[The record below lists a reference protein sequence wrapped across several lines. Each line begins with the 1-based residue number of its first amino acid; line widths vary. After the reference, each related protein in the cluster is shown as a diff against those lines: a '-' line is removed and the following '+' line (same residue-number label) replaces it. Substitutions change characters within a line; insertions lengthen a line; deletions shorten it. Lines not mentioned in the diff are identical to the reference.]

1 MVEYGWGMSL
11 WQIDRALLSP
21 GWLWGV
27 LCVSMLIA
35 SAVAWHSGATSGW
48 AFAANAPAAALV
60 GEAGKADF
68 ADNRGRRVQTDFVSA
83 LPKVV
88 STAPLLAELDR
99 ASSSAGVVLMSTTV
113 AARPPVLDSLGHL
126 DVSARMRGTYPAV
139 KQSLKE
145 VLERFPNATL
155 SSLRASFAT
164 ITLGA
169 GDAAGGAGPSIEAAT
184 VLRLWVTPAQ
194 QIGAAPAATTAP
206 VSRTDRR

>member
-1 MVEYGWGMSL
+1 MSL
-11 WQIDRALLSP
+11 WQIDRALLLP
-21 GWLWGV
+21 GWLWGL
-27 LCVSMLIA
+27 LCVSVLTA
-35 SAVAWHSGATSGW
+35 SAIVWHSGATSGW
-48 AFAANAPAAALV
+48 AFAVNAPAAALV
-60 GEAGKADF
+60 GGADKVDF
-68 ADNRGRRVQTDFVSA
+68 ADNQGQEVQADFVSA

-113 AARPPVLDSLGHL
+113 AARPPTLDSLGHL
-126 DVSARMRGTYPAV
+126 DVSARMQGAYPAV
-139 KQSLKE
+139 KQCLKE

-164 ITLGA
+164 ITSGA
-169 GDAAGGAGPSIEAAT
+169 GNAAGGAGPSIEAAT

-206 VSRTDRR
+206 VSRADRR